1 MGKPSSFLT
10 FLLIAGW
17 IIAIGI
23 SGTALLRFAGTAGA
37 TGTAATQ
44 WPVTSGL
51 PQPRELPALV
61 MFLHPHCPCSRAS
74 VANLARLAARL
85 ANRVRI
91 TVVLVAPPG
100 VNESWVHGSLHDA
113 VQEVPTVTIRID
125 RNGREARLF
134 GALTSGQT
142 YLYTG
147 GGDCAFAGGITPLRG
162 HEGDNPGIDAI
173 LSLALTG
180 SSDTSTWP
188 VTGCPLFDDAEAGTS
203 VENGEVPV
211 R

>member
-10 FLLIAGW
+10 LLLIAGW
-17 IIAIGI
+17 IAAIGI
-23 SGTALLRFAGTAGA
+23 SGTALLRFTGTAGA
-37 TGTAATQ
+37 SGVVATR
-44 WPVTSGL
+44 WPVGSSL
-51 PQPRELPALV
+51 PQPRQQPSLV

-74 VANLARLAARL
+74 VANLARMAARL

-91 TVVLVAPPG
+91 SVVLVAPPG
-100 VNESWVHGSLHDA
+100 VNESWVLGALHDA
-113 VQEVPTVTIRID
+113 VQEVPTVTTHID
-125 RNGREARLF
+125 RDGREARLF

-142 YLYTG
+142 YLYTS
-147 GGDCAFAGGITPLRG
+147 GGDCVFTGGITPLRG
-162 HEGDNPGIDAI
+162 HEGDNPGIDSI

-180 SSDTSTWP
+180 SSELSTWP
-188 VTGCPLFDDAEAGTS
+188 VTGCPLFDAAEAGTS

>member
-1 MGKPSSFLT
+1 
-10 FLLIAGW
+10 
-17 IIAIGI
+17 
-23 SGTALLRFAGTAGA
+23 
-37 TGTAATQ
+37 
-44 WPVTSGL
+44 
-51 PQPRELPALV
+51 

-74 VANLARLAARL
+74 VANLARIAARL

-91 TVVLVAPPG
+91 TVALVAPPG
-100 VNESWVHGSLHDA
+100 VNESWVQGSLHDA
-113 VQEVPTVTIRID
+113 VQQVPAVTIRID
-125 RNGREARLF
+125 GNGREARLF

-147 GGDCAFAGGITPLRG
+147 SGDCTFAGGITPLRG

-173 LSLALTG
+173 LALILTG
-180 SSDTSTWP
+180 SSEISTWP